1 MLIGLCAKK
10 RSGKD
15 VMADYLIENYGFNKY
30 SLAAPLKKA
39 VCIIFNWDYDTV
51 EKNENKEK
59 IDPLY
64 GISYRQ
70 ACQSIGTNWG
80 QLSLCENYPL
90 FKEIT
95 GRKLWVKNF
104 VQYYINN
111 KDKNIVIADVRFPHE
126 ADAIKELGGK
136 IIKIQRSSLENND
149 THESEQYIDTIEGDI
164 IENNSTL
171 DDFYKTIDNYMKEL
185 KSKNNK
191 YPLLFK
197 SFDKKL

>member
-104 VQYYINN
+104 IQYYINN

-126 ADAIKELGGK
+126 ADAIKALGGK

-149 THESEQYIDTIEGDI
+149 THESEQYIDTIKGDI